1 MVGLAQTSSK
11 STGKLKCVV
20 GGKDCL
26 YEDRKSLI
34 NGDITQFA
42 QTQFRENPYVELPS
56 DDFNLMIDQK
66 SDEEPNAIDQILN

>member
-1 MVGLAQTSSK
+1 LNQKIIKNLKNNKLPSKMVGLAQTSSK

-42 QTQFRENPYVELPS
+42 QTQFRENP
-56 DDFNLMIDQK
+56 
-66 SDEEPNAIDQILN
+66 